1 MKQLI
6 EVIDYTLSFA
16 TGSCA
21 VERLGRVMNLTKT
34 NLRAA
39 LGDEIFFHLVFVK
52 FAMPAL
58 EDFDWERILKRW
70 YEYGHMDDVSKSR
83 RESLVLKRL
92 REEQAKRSFTP
103 IGTKKRRIGE
113 QNEPNNETTNE
124 DFLLQQQVAQPGN
137 FFNAM

>member
-1 MKQLI
+1 MSDVLYILGLI
-6 EVIDYTLSFA
+6 KFVTILFLPHEDHQSVCVSFR
-16 TGSCA
+16 GHVSQ
-21 VERLGRVMNLTKT
+21 RYSP
-34 NLRAA
+34 
-39 LGDEIFFHLVFVK
+39 
-52 FAMPAL
+52 PAL

-70 YEYGHMDDVSKSR
+70 YEYGHMDAVSKSR

-113 QNEPNNETTNE
+113 PNEPNNETTNE